1 MNINSSALSVRI
13 SGEHNFNNN
22 MNFKVRLF
30 LSELLGKKSKKRS
43 KIDNDDFIVDKTG
56 KTTIQLIMKGS
67 IDDPKISIDKVKIR
81 KDVLN
86 EILKESNQIKEIIE
100 EKILNKADTTDK
112 KKKNESELKI
122 EWDDKNQ

>member
-1 MNINSSALSVRI
+1 
-13 SGEHNFNNN
+13 

-30 LSELLGKKSKKRS
+30 LSELLGKKTKKRS
-43 KIDNDDFIVDKTG
+43 KINNDDFIVDKTG
-56 KTTIQLIMKGS
+56 KTTIQLIMKGD
-67 IDDPKISIDKVKIR
+67 IDNPKISIDKVKIR

-100 EKILNKADTTDK
+100 EKILNKTDTTAK

-122 EWDDKNQ
+122 EWDDENQ